1 MPTEQ
6 RVIASKPKIGARPT
20 GGAPPEPAA
29 EEAPAKSKKKLIIIL
44 AAVLV
49 LGGGGAY
56 WFLMGPGA
64 GDATAEEGHAEEK
77 EHKPEPGEILA
88 VEPVSINLAKG
99 HYLRLGMGL
108 QMSADAGGHGK
119 PSPAPALDL
128 AIDLFSGRPM
138 SEVASAEG
146 REALKA
152 ELLTHLEEAYHGE
165 VIDLYFTDY
174 VTQ

>member
-20 GGAPPEPAA
+20 AGAAPESAA
-29 EEAPAKSKKKLIIIL
+29 EAPAKSKKKLIIIL

-49 LGGGGAY
+49 LGGGGGY

-64 GDATAEEGHAEEK
+64 GDATAEEGAVEE
-77 EHKPEPGEILA
+77 EHKPEPGEIMT

-119 PSPAPALDL
+119 PNPAPALDL

-138 SEVASAEG
+138 DEVASAEG

-165 VIDLYFTDY
+165 VIDLFFTDY